1 MKSKHF
7 VAILGILGF
16 VAIVLNSA
24 QAQVGYNQVG
34 PMPQGRIFTSFHEE
48 NRIYGNGRMVES
60 FRTNGFRRETGEE
73 GVVEVPIINQHVIT
87 VYNVP
92 GGTMIYQY
100 SSNESPNIGDTGHTE
115 TWTFFGVDRDGVTR
129 TMQTL
134 QRIFDDNGNER
145 FVLQVQNNIDPHP
158 VLGQPESQD
167 QQQAQE
173 LTREEANNWL
183 AQFGVSLD
191 NPYPEDAWIMN

>member
-73 GVVEVPIINQHVIT
+73 GVVEVPIINQH
-87 VYNVP
+87 
-92 GGTMIYQY
+92 
-100 SSNESPNIGDTGHTE
+100 
-115 TWTFFGVDRDGVTR
+115 
-129 TMQTL
+129 
-134 QRIFDDNGNER
+134 
-145 FVLQVQNNIDPHP
+145 
-158 VLGQPESQD
+158 
-167 QQQAQE
+167 
-173 LTREEANNWL
+173 
-183 AQFGVSLD
+183 
-191 NPYPEDAWIMN
+191 